1 MKSKCYTTTTWYL
14 APSRAIFGIAVV
26 ICCCTVISG
35 CNRQNA
41 PSTNASKSI
50 VSSPAPAP
58 ALPGSGDADTALRDL
73 RAIGTKI
80 ATAVLA
86 KDSDTLLVYDR
97 DDLRL
102 QDEASLKDKKGGLY
116 CYLFDSSC
124 ISSPK
129 IPSVYEKLSTAQQLE
144 IDASVMKS
152 PDGRLY
158 GTLVFY
164 DKSQISEKR
173 LHSSFVC
180 TEEALKRIA
189 SWHFVL
195 VGTKW
200 NAATPFFDL
209 DTDGLC

>member
-1 MKSKCYTTTTWYL
+1 MNSKSNT
-14 APSRAIFGIAVV
+14 GIAWAHIVPSAVVV
-26 ICCCTVISG
+26 ICFWSLVSG
-35 CNRQNA
+35 CNGGSQKASIPPVAGSKPA
-41 PSTNASKSI
+41 PSPTVA
-50 VSSPAPAP
+50 
-58 ALPGSGDADTALRDL
+58 ADTTNGPDAAIRDL
-73 RAIGTKI
+73 RAIGKTI
-80 ATAVLA
+80 VTAVLA

-116 CYLFDSSC
+116 CYLFGSSC
-124 ISSPK
+124 VSNPK
-129 IPSVYEKLSTAQQLE
+129 IPSVYEKLSTAHQLE
-144 IDASVMKS
+144 VDASVMKS

-164 DKSQISEKR
+164 DKSQISKKR
-173 LHSSFVC
+173 LYSSFVC
-180 TEEALKRIA
+180 TDEALKRIA
-189 SWHFVL
+189 SWHFVR